1 MHRLRLSILS
11 VVVAATW
18 LCLASS
24 TRAQLPPKGGGD
36 TPAPAQ
42 TTSGE
47 KPDTPT
53 GQQAVVDQ
61 AKVDPALLT
70 AFKKAYKDAG
80 RPKFLFLVGID
91 RRADG
96 EANAKGVGANLAD
109 FDPTGITEAL
119 STGIGANLNDDG
131 RFKQVDEEALH
142 DAMQRDKA
150 NLAANDSDAAVD
162 NLAQK
167 LSADW
172 VFYIKFT
179 PTPPEARGQIN
190 APYRCI
196 CELKNLNTS
205 TKVPLAP
212 FDWDGPIDNTN
223 ARRYAGT
230 LTNLLCERFAK
241 IVSAADESTD
251 LTVKF
256 IQLPSTDVANDLR
269 KLLRK
274 IDGVDKKSVKTPD
287 VVASADGGTEATF
300 DIEISDTEVAD
311 VQEALI
317 KAAKD
322 QLSLSLTVIKQ
333 GKNSITLS
341 AAAGASGGTGPASPN
356 WYLLTDSG
364 DNPVKTEF
372 LGQLKKNPIRVAVTI
387 NWLVSPDQMGW
398 REQGKLP
405 LIVMQGDPRLN
416 NLPMGPQTVELEKMQ
431 RSIVNIYNEL
441 GIHVVDA
448 ATVQAIAGKE
458 ATKQTQLHDAKD
470 LALILKSANACD
482 YVCLGL
488 ATEVGNQAAEIPYT
502 FKVTNCNSGDDL
514 GGPNWPADP
523 ETLKS
528 NPRNK
533 RLLEKPENRARYVA
547 GEMLLD
553 IQRAIG
559 GGQTM
564 NATITGVDSLAQVQK
579 LIDALKTID
588 DISTD
593 GVRVDNGIGTFTIH
607 YTGKYEDL
615 SPRLSSVVD
624 SLKPYKIVELNPG
637 DLRLSAKGG

>member
-1 MHRLRLSILS
+1 MMLGLTS
-11 VVVAATW
+11 T
-18 LCLASS
+18 

-36 TPAPAQ
+36 SSPPAQ
-42 TTSGE
+42 SSSGA
-47 KPDTPT
+47 KPDPMT
-53 GQQAVVDQ
+53 GEQKKQKDSEVPPEVIA
-61 AKVDPALLT
+61 

-91 RRADG
+91 RRAAG
-96 EANAKGVGANLAD
+96 EANVKGVGGNLAD
-109 FDPTGITEAL
+109 FDPTGITEVL

-131 RFKQVDEEALH
+131 RFKQVDPDALH
-142 DAMQRDKA
+142 DAMERDKA

-162 NLAQK
+162 NMAQK

-179 PTPPEARGQIN
+179 PTPPEARGQTE
-190 APYRCI
+190 APFRCI

-205 TKVPLAP
+205 MKVPLAP
-212 FDWDGPIDNTN
+212 FDWDGPLDNNN
-223 ARRYAGT
+223 AKRYVGA
-230 LTNLLCERFAK
+230 LTELLCTRFTK
-241 IVSAADESTD
+241 IEAAADESTD
-251 LTVKF
+251 VTIKF
-256 IQLPSTDVANDLR
+256 IQLPSNDIAADLR
-269 KLLRK
+269 KILKK
-274 IDGVDKKSVKTPD
+274 IDGVDKKSVKSPD
-287 VVASADGGTEATF
+287 VVTSSDGGTEATF
-300 DIEISDTEVAD
+300 DIEISDTEIAD
-311 VQEALI
+311 VQEALV
-317 KAAKD
+317 KAVKSE
-322 QLSLSLTVIKQ
+322 LNLSLTVIKQ

-341 AAAGASGGTGPASPN
+341 GAGGSTGGASATSPN
-356 WYLLTDSG
+356 WYLLTDPA

-372 LGQLKKNPIRVAVTI
+372 LAQLKKNPIRVAVTI
-387 NWLVSPDQMGW
+387 NWLVSPNQMGW
-398 REQGKLP
+398 REQLKLP
-405 LIVMQGDPRLN
+405 LIVMQGDPRLDGMA
-416 NLPMGPQTVELEKMQ
+416 MGPQTVELEKMQ
-431 RSIVNIYNEL
+431 RSIVNIYNQM
-441 GIHVVDA
+441 GIRVVSQN
-448 ATVQAIAGKE
+448 TVQEIASKE
-458 ATKQTQLHDAKD
+458 ANKQMQLHNASD
-470 LALILKSANACD
+470 LATILKSANACD

-488 ATEVGNQAAEIPYT
+488 ATEVGNAAGEIPYT

-533 RLLEKPENRARYVA
+533 RLLEKPENLSRYIA

-579 LIDALKTID
+579 LVDALKTID

-593 GVRVDNGIGTFTIH
+593 AIRVDNGIGTFTIH